1 MSDVTELR
9 CWPSC
14 IDALDWSQD
23 GIIALA
29 SDERVELLFPNTIS
43 YDRDQ
48 EFAQWQHIPL
58 QVPWFTN
65 EELPIK
71 RPAPLANYSLGEEI
85 SSSAPTAISWS
96 PPGLAKHRRCALAA
110 LTANLVLSIWSA
122 EGKLEEASSWDRR
135 LIVNNALAEYF
146 MGHAREEVSH
156 VAATFNERMRLRTR
170 VRAFTWA
177 PALPNSHTSSTLG
190 SRLSYG
196 QHIIAVCNDD
206 NHLALVAIN
215 SSTTSYAA
223 DPNWHAEVLTHVSV
237 VPNSDSIFPAPSSFA
252 DRMKQQRQISHVSWS
267 PWITRGDCHHA
278 ILLYATNEDVRA
290 RIVTY
295 MHDSVGLGDEVVY
308 PNIEMR
314 YNGPMKWGPK
324 INENILTV
332 ALFTS
337 TGLICL
343 TISTQDASIIEQ
355 ASHDLDG
362 RWDQVS
368 GAVWEVDRNSTPRLH
383 VSSILST
390 IQNPT
395 AVLDSFPGTLVS
407 AGCPSWRDQLEN
419 SASLFSAK
427 NDLKGNV
434 KMKVWGLAISPL
446 GDFVAT
452 CHSVHPSDMIEYGSP
467 ADRRGTVA
475 VTALQQYRQLREG
488 FPAYNVNAEGVLLTL
503 KKLVGNTVEDSNQ
516 MPAFVEEIAD
526 KLLQAYGP
534 IENKGDSVD
543 ASISVDSGIK
553 VAELLRYVKLISF
566 FDPRTLRDRYVVLA
580 SQACN
585 SGNNEDLQRML
596 IAYRLATNLQV
607 LSDTLAET
615 AFSIEIRDHH
625 RQMIKLVQKLI
636 EHEITPTQP
645 AERRAPGA
653 VEEQDGPISITTA
666 QPLPTALMINLHA
679 REAIVDACDFCSA
692 PIPFVD
698 LKTASC
704 TNGHQ
709 FPRCGLSLVAIQA
722 PGITKYCGICST
734 PFFNEE
740 FVAAQEM
747 QKLPRVAK
755 RQGKETEGN
764 SSIGHDI
771 AGPQSNG
778 DNTYRADAEGGIPA
792 EDTALPKDPEQNM
805 GTGCHKEAG
814 REGPEDVMV
823 EEERRQLPVT
833 FAKLLF
839 LACDACIYCGGKF
852 VG

>member
-1 MSDVTELR
+1 M
-9 CWPSC
+9 
-14 IDALDWSQD
+14 
-23 GIIALA
+23 
-29 SDERVELLFPNTIS
+29 
-43 YDRDQ
+43 
-48 EFAQWQHIPL
+48 

-65 EELPIK
+65 KELPIK

-85 SSSAPTAISWS
+85 SSSAPIAISWS
-96 PPGLAKHRRCALAA
+96 PPGLAKYRRCALAA

-122 EGKLEEASSWDRR
+122 EGKHEEASSWDRR
-135 LIVNNALAEYF
+135 LIVNNALAKYF
-146 MGHAREEVSH
+146 TSHAKEEVGH
-156 VAATFNERMRLRTR
+156 VAASFNERMRLRAR

-206 NHLALVAIN
+206 NHLALVAID

-223 DPNWHAEVLTHVSV
+223 DPGWHAEVLTHVSL
-237 VPNSDSIFPAPSSFA
+237 VPISDSIFSAPSSFA
-252 DRMKQQRQISHVSWS
+252 DRIKQQRHISHVSWS
-267 PWITRGDCHHA
+267 PWITRGDCHRS

-295 MHDSVGLGDEVVY
+295 MSDGIGLGDEVVY

-314 YNGPMKWGPK
+314 YNGPMKWGPEIK
-324 INENILTV
+324 ENILTV

-343 TISTQDASIIEQ
+343 TISTQDASITEQ
-355 ASHDLDG
+355 VTHDLDG

-368 GAVWEVDRNSTPRLH
+368 GAVWEVDRNSAPRLH

-395 AVLDSFPGTLVS
+395 ALLESKDGTLVP

-488 FPAYNVNAEGVLLTL
+488 FPAHNANAEGVLLTL

-516 MPAFVEEIAD
+516 MPAFIEEIAD
-526 KLLQAYGP
+526 KLLRVYGP

-543 ASISVDSGIK
+543 ASISVDSEIRL
-553 VAELLRYVKLISF
+553 AELLRHVKLISF
-566 FDPRTLRDRYVVLA
+566 FDTQTLRDRYVVLA

-585 SGNNEDLQRML
+585 NGSNDDLQRTL

-607 LSDTLAET
+607 LSSTLVDT
-615 AFSIEIRDHH
+615 AFSAEIRSHH
-625 RQMIKLVQKLI
+625 RQMMKLVQKLI
-636 EHEITPTQP
+636 EPEITPTQP
-645 AERRAPGA
+645 VERRAPDD
-653 VEEQDGPISITTA
+653 VEEQDRPILITA
-666 QPLPTALMINLHA
+666 APPSPTALTIDLDMS
-679 REAIVDACDFCSA
+679 EAIVDACDFCSA

-747 QKLPRVAK
+747 QKQSGAAK
-755 RQGKETEGN
+755 GWGKKTDGD
-764 SSIGHDI
+764 SSIGHGTTD
-771 AGPQSNG
+771 PQSNENDNNGPEAG
-778 DNTYRADAEGGIPA
+778 DIPV
-792 EDTALPKDPEQNM
+792 EDTPLSVDLEQNM
-805 GTGCHKEAG
+805 ERERNQEAS
-814 REGPEDVMV
+814 RDGPENVMV
-823 EEERRQLPVT
+823 EQERGQLPIT
-833 FAKLLF
+833 FARILF